1 VTFFTNEEGV
11 RFQPDMMGSV
21 VFAGE
26 YPLEQ
31 ALAAKDLDG
40 ITLDEALAG
49 LAIKV
54 NVSLAIWR

>member
-1 VTFFTNEEGV
+1 
-11 RFQPDMMGSV
+11 MMGSV

-31 ALAAKDLDG
+31 ALAAKDRDG
-40 ITLDEALAG
+40 VTLMKHCAK